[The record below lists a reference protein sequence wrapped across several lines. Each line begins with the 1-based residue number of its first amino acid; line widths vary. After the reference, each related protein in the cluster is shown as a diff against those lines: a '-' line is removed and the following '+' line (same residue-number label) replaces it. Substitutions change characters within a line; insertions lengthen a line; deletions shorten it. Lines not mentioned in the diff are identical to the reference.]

1 MAEGQ
6 EEANGDNL
14 EMSVS
19 IFWTIY
25 GMLSVHIRITS
36 MSAKI
41 VWTKIKFVDTQEISQ
56 SRND

>member
-36 MSAKI
+36 MSKT
-41 VWTKIKFVDTQEISQ
+41 VWTKIKIVDTQEISQ